1 VCQNNRKLYLT
12 GFAAH
17 VVHKGIETV
26 KNTPL
31 MTLVLLGQ
39 GAMYLTTGI
48 WPLISRRTFEKV
60 TGPKTD
66 WWLVKTVG
74 IIITVVGAVLTM
86 AGLRGRTPTEL
97 PVLAVGSAAGLTAI
111 DMGYVANN
119 RISPVYLLDAVAEMG
134 LIALWT
140 IALARKGDD

>member
-86 AGLRGRTPTEL
+86 AGLRGKTPAEL